1 MKKGLGSNLLSLFVG
16 DIDYEK
22 DLKKYNPKMQ
32 DDLFHIVPNDLTTE
46 QQEKWK
52 NIGKLM
58 FSWTCCLK
66 AKY

>member
-1 MKKGLGSNLLSLFVG
+1 
-16 DIDYEK
+16 
-22 DLKKYNPKMQ
+22 MQ